1 MDLRIADK
9 YHICFALVMF
19 ASKSNVIFYCYCE
32 ERIEGK
38 ILHLLV
44 LYISYTKYMEVNIFR
59 NPNVA
64 DTHHAIMVPCIRC
77 IKCFVFEQFCFLGRR

>member
-1 MDLRIADK
+1 MDFRIAEN

-38 ILHLLV
+38 ILHLLA
-44 LYISYTKYMEVNIFR
+44 LYISYTKYVEVNILR

-64 DTHHAIMVPCIRC
+64 EIHIMPSWFHVYG
-77 IKCFVFEQFCFLGRR
+77 VSNALFLNSVAF